1 MLTATIWYNIYG
13 NYDPMKKL
21 IVIANDADACGK
33 TTLTALLSG
42 FVERKGMRHIIALTS
57 QEQELPLETVLLD
70 AEDGFAPADLVD
82 LVDHTDVVIV
92 DAHTGSAEA
101 FEKHFFRNRLDEA
114 LDEIECGVTVVLPV
128 CEDSTVLHSAMER
141 ARAWNKCAELI
152 VVRLPLLADDRES
165 YQGSPAQKYFQQ
177 LGAAEVS
184 LTAINDTILDEI
196 DALDLD
202 VPLALTQ
209 RQHLARF
216 VRNELLGWEVN
227 ACEQLREFE
236 DHFIPVRSRTEDMR
250 EDAIF
255 GKSLAF

>member
-1 MLTATIWYNIYG
+1 MTARGWYNIYG
-13 NYDPMKKL
+13 NYDTMKKL

-42 FVERKGMRHIIALTS
+42 FVERKGMRHVIALTS
-57 QEQELPLETVLLD
+57 QDQELPLDTVLLD
-70 AEDGFAPADLVD
+70 SEEGFAPADLVSM
-82 LVDHTDVVIV
+82 VDRTDIIIV
-92 DAHTGSAEA
+92 DIHTGSAED
-101 FEKHFFRNRLDEA
+101 FEKLFFRHRLDEA

-128 CEDSTVLHSAMER
+128 CEDTAVLHSAMER
-141 ARAWNKCAELI
+141 ARAWNKCAEL
-152 VVRLPLLADDRES
+152 VVVKLPLLADEAES
-165 YQGSPAQKYFQQ
+165 YRGSPAQKYFRQ

-184 LTAINDTILDEI
+184 LPEVNEAILDEI

-227 ACEQLREFE
+227 ACEKLREFE
-236 DHFIPVRSRTEDMR
+236 ELFIPAHSRAQDTR

>member
-1 MLTATIWYNIYG
+1 
-13 NYDPMKKL
+13 MKKL

-33 TTLTALLSG
+33 TTLTALISG
-42 FVERKGMRHIIALTS
+42 FVQRKGMRSIVAHTS
-57 QEQELPLETVLLD
+57 LEQELPLETVLLD
-70 AEDGFAPADLVD
+70 AEDGFAPTELVD

-92 DAHTGSAEA
+92 DTNTGSAED
-101 FEKHFFRNRLDEA
+101 FEKHFFRHRLDEA
-114 LDEIECGVTVVLPV
+114 LDEIECGVTVLLPV
-128 CEDSTVLHSAMER
+128 CEDAAVLHSAIER
-141 ARAWNKCAELI
+141 ARVWNKCAEI
-152 VVRLPLLADDRES
+152 VVVKLPLMADDHES
-165 YQGSPAQKYFQQ
+165 YQGSQAQRYFQQ

-184 LTAINDTILDEI
+184 LPAVNDTILDEI

-236 DHFIPVRSRTEDMR
+236 ELFIPARSRTEDTR
-250 EDAIF
+250 DDAIF